1 MKNVLII
8 DNYDSFTYNLFQYI
22 GEITGKEPAVIRNN
36 EVDFKGIK
44 KLDPLC
50 IIISPGPGHPSIR
63 RDRGN
68 CTAICREFY
77 QTVPLLGIC
86 MGHQILAYSFG
97 ASIVKASV
105 IMHGKCS
112 DVMHTD
118 DEIFHGLPEKIR
130 VMRYHSLIVEKES
143 LPKNFDII
151 ARTDDDLIMGI
162 RMRGFPAYGLQ
173 FHPESIG
180 TGYGKTI
187 LHNFLRVCDDGAS

>member
-8 DNYDSFTYNLFQYI
+8 DNYDSFTYNIFQYI
-22 GEITGKEPAVIRNN
+22 GEITGDEPAVRKNDDLDI
-36 EVDFKGIK
+36 GSIK
-44 KLDPLC
+44 KLDPIC

-68 CTAICREFY
+68 CTEISLEFY

-97 ASIVKASV
+97 ANIVDAAV

-118 DEIFHGLPEKIR
+118 DELFFGLPEKIR
-130 VMRYHSLIVEKES
+130 VMRYHSLVVEKES
-143 LPKNFDII
+143 LPKSFDII

-162 RMRGFPAYGLQ
+162 KMRGFPVYGLQ

-180 TGYGKTI
+180 TGCGKA
-187 LHNFLRVCDDGAS
+187 LLQNFLRVCNSGA